1 VTGHSPVTGDSRVTG
16 DSPVTGGGRLDG
28 RVALITGAA
37 SGIGRATAKRFLAEG
52 ARVAAADMNGDALE
66 AEFSGKNGQD
76 GAIAVVG
83 DVSAPADAARMAAAA
98 VEAFG
103 PIDILVNCAGIARY
117 TNFLELPLDEWQL
130 VQDVNSTGTFLMA
143 QAVARHMVDQPTP
156 DHSRAIVT
164 IASVEAHIVVASSGH
179 PQVHYNASKGAVHMI
194 TRALAIELAPH
205 GIRVNSICPG
215 LTETP
220 LAAYALATPERRA
233 SINRQVPL
241 GRVAQPREIAA
252 AALFLASDDA
262 SYITGEALVVDG
274 GFMIQ

>member
-1 VTGHSPVTGDSRVTG
+1 MAEVA
-16 DSPVTGGGRLDG
+16 GGGRLAG

-37 SGIGRATAKRFLAEG
+37 SGIGRATARRFLAEG
-52 ARVAAADMNGDALE
+52 ARIAAADMNGDGLD
-66 AEFSGKNGQD
+66 AEFEGHD
-76 GAIAVVG
+76 GAVTVAG
-83 DVSAPADAARMAAAA
+83 DVSDPADAARMAAAA

-103 PIDILVNCAGIARY
+103 TIDILVNCAGIARY
-117 TNFLELPLDEWQL
+117 SNFLELPLEEWQL

-143 QAVARHMVDQPTP
+143 QAVARHMVAERPSE
-156 DHSRAIVT
+156 HRSRAIVN
-164 IASVEAHIVVASSGH
+164 IASVEAHVVLASSGH

-194 TRALAIELAPH
+194 TRALAVELAPH

-233 SINRQVPL
+233 SVEKLVPL
-241 GRVAQPREIAA
+241 GRVAQPGEIAA
-252 AALFLASDDA
+252 AALFLASEDA

-274 GFMIQ
+274 GFMVQ

>member
-1 VTGHSPVTGDSRVTG
+1 
-16 DSPVTGGGRLDG
+16 VTGGGRLAG
-28 RVALITGAA
+28 QVALITGAA
-37 SGIGRATAKRFLAEG
+37 SGIGRATAERFLAEG
-52 ARVAAADMNGDALE
+52 ARIAAADMNGDGLQ
-66 AEFSGKNGQD
+66 AEFSGQD
-76 GAIAVVG
+76 GAITVAG
-83 DVSAPADAARMAAAA
+83 NVSDPADAARMAAAA

-103 PIDILVNCAGIARY
+103 AIDILINCAGIARY

-143 QAVARHMVDQPTP
+143 QAVARHMVAQRPEGK
-156 DHSRAIVT
+156 SRAIVN
-164 IASVEAHIVVASSGH
+164 IASVEAHVVVASSGH
-179 PQVHYNASKGAVHMI
+179 PQVHYNASKGAVHML
-194 TRALAIELAPH
+194 TRALAVELAAH

-233 SINRQVPL
+233 SINKQVPL

-252 AALFLASDDA
+252 AALFLASEDA

-274 GFMIQ
+274 GFMVQ

>member
-1 VTGHSPVTGDSRVTG
+1 MAE
-16 DSPVTGGGRLDG
+16 VTGGGRLAG

-37 SGIGRATAKRFLAEG
+37 SGIGRATAGRFLAEG
-52 ARVAAADMNGDALE
+52 ARVAAADMNGDGLE
-66 AEFSGKNGQD
+66 AEFAGHD
-76 GAIAVVG
+76 GAVTVAG
-83 DVSAPADAARMAAAA
+83 DVSDPAGAARMAAAA

-103 PIDILVNCAGIARY
+103 TIDILVNCAGIARY
-117 TNFLELPLDEWQL
+117 TSFLELPLEEWQL

-143 QAVARHMVDQPTP
+143 QAVARHMAAERPP
-156 DHSRAIVT
+156 GRRSRAIVN
-164 IASVEAHIVVASSGH
+164 IASVEAHVVLASSGH

-194 TRALAIELAPH
+194 TRALAVELAPH

-233 SINRQVPL
+233 SIEKLVPL
-241 GRVAQPREIAA
+241 GRVAQPGEIAA
-252 AALFLASDDA
+252 AALFLASEDA

-274 GFMIQ
+274 GFMVQ

>member
-1 VTGHSPVTGDSRVTG
+1 M
-16 DSPVTGGGRLDG
+16 TGGGRLAD

-37 SGIGRATAKRFLAEG
+37 SGIGLATAQRFLAEG
-52 ARVAAADMNGDALE
+52 AQVAAADMNGDGLQ
-66 AEFSGKNGQD
+66 AEFSGRD
-76 GAIAVVG
+76 GAIMVAG
-83 DVSAPADAARMAAAA
+83 DVSEPADAARMAAAA
-98 VEAFG
+98 AESFG
-103 PIDILVNCAGIARY
+103 AIDILVNCAGIARY
-117 TNFLELPLDEWQL
+117 TNFLELPLEEWQL

-143 QAVARHMVDQPTP
+143 QAVARHMVAQPP
-156 DHSRAIVT
+156 ADHSRAIVN

-205 GIRVNSICPG
+205 GIRVNSVCPG

-233 SINRQVPL
+233 SINKQVPL
-241 GRVAQPREIAA
+241 GRVAQPGEIAA
-252 AALFLASDDA
+252 AALFLASEDA

-274 GFMIQ
+274 GFMVQ

>member
-1 VTGHSPVTGDSRVTG
+1 MAE
-16 DSPVTGGGRLDG
+16 VTGGGRLAG

-37 SGIGRATAKRFLAEG
+37 SGIGRATAQRFLAEG
-52 ARVAAADMNGDALE
+52 ARIAAADINGDGLDV
-66 AEFSGKNGQD
+66 EFAGHK
-76 GAIAVVG
+76 GAVTVPG
-83 DVSAPADAARMAAAA
+83 DVSDATDAARMAATA

-103 PIDILVNCAGIARY
+103 TIDILVNCAGIARY
-117 TNFLELPLDEWQL
+117 TNFLELPLEEWQL

-143 QAVARHMVDQPTP
+143 QAVARHMVAERPPEQASEGSGGVVDPRQ
-156 DHSRAIVT
+156 HSRAIVN
-164 IASVEAHIVVASSGH
+164 IASVEAHVVLASSGH

-194 TRALAIELAPH
+194 TRALAVELAPH

-233 SINRQVPL
+233 SIERLVPL
-241 GRVAQPREIAA
+241 GRVAQPAEIAA

-274 GFMIQ
+274 GFMVQ

>member
-1 VTGHSPVTGDSRVTG
+1 MAE
-16 DSPVTGGGRLDG
+16 VTGGGRLAG

-37 SGIGRATAKRFLAEG
+37 SGIGRATAQRFLAEG
-52 ARVAAADMNGDALE
+52 ARVAAADMNGDGLE
-66 AEFSGKNGQD
+66 AEFAGHD
-76 GAIAVVG
+76 GAVTVAG
-83 DVSAPADAARMAAAA
+83 DVSDPADAARMAAAA

-103 PIDILVNCAGIARY
+103 TIEILVNCAGIARY
-117 TNFLELPLDEWQL
+117 TNFLELPLEEWQL

-143 QAVARHMVDQPTP
+143 QAVARHMVAERSLRQ
-156 DHSRAIVT
+156 HSRAIVN
-164 IASVEAHIVVASSGH
+164 IASVEAHVVLASSGH

-194 TRALAIELAPH
+194 TRALAVELAPH

-233 SINRQVPL
+233 SIEKLVPL
-241 GRVAQPREIAA
+241 GRVAQPGEIAA
-252 AALFLASDDA
+252 AALFLASEDA

-274 GFMIQ
+274 GFMVQ

>member
-1 VTGHSPVTGDSRVTG
+1 
-16 DSPVTGGGRLDG
+16 VTGGRRLAG
-28 RVALITGAA
+28 RVALVTGAA
-37 SGIGRATAKRFLAEG
+37 SGIGRATAQRFLAEG
-52 ARVAAADMNGDALE
+52 ARVAAADMNDDGLQ
-66 AEFSGKNGQD
+66 AEFSGQD
-76 GAIAVVG
+76 GAITVAGNVA
-83 DVSAPADAARMAAAA
+83 DPADAARMAAA

-103 PIDILVNCAGIARY
+103 AIDILVNCAGIARY
-117 TNFLELPLDEWQL
+117 TNFLELPLEEWQL

-143 QAVARHMVDQPTP
+143 QAVARHMVAQRPA
-156 DHSRAIVT
+156 DHSRAIVN
-164 IASVEAHIVVASSGH
+164 IASVEAHIVLASSGH

-233 SINRQVPL
+233 SIEKQVPL
-241 GRVAQPREIAA
+241 GRVAQPQEIAA
-252 AALFLASDDA
+252 AALFLASEDA

-274 GFMIQ
+274 GFMVQ